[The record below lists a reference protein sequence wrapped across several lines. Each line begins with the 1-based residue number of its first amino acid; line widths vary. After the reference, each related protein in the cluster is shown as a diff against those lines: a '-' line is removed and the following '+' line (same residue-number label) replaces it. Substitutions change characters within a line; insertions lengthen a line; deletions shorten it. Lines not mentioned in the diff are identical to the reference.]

1 MDLSNVNSHCSLR
14 EKQTILKHRAA
25 SCVLLLSKH
34 VPTIGFDM
42 ETRVNEIHETKTN
55 EAVMVARSNSR
66 FKDEHRVFCSEQATR
81 CIVFF
86 SRLEPQMILSIF
98 FFFLRRISRSTGNK
112 SFKYEIETRFRDFFP
127 LPLILSDRYIVTD
140 RWQS

>member
-14 EKQTILKHRAA
+14 EKQTISKHRAA
-25 SCVLLLSKH
+25 SCAFLLSKH

-42 ETRVNEIHETKTN
+42 ETRVNEIHEAKTN

-66 FKDEHRVFCSEQATR
+66 FKDEHRVFCSEQTTR

-98 FFFLRRISRSTGNK
+98 FFFFFYEEFHARPETSLLNRKLKRVFAIS
-112 SFKYEIETRFRDFFP
+112 FP
-127 LPLILSDRYIVTD
+127 FL
-140 RWQS
+140 

>member
-1 MDLSNVNSHCSLR
+1 MDLSNDNSHCSLR
-14 EKQTILKHRAA
+14 EKQTILEHRAA
-25 SCVLLLSKH
+25 SCVFLLSKH

-42 ETRVNEIHETKTN
+42 ETRVNEIHEAKTN

-98 FFFLRRISRSTGNK
+98 YFFFFFFHEEFHARPETSLLNTKLKRVFAIS
-112 SFKYEIETRFRDFFP
+112 FP
-127 LPLILSDRYIVTD
+127 FL
-140 RWQS
+140 

>member
-42 ETRVNEIHETKTN
+42 ETRVNEIHEAKTN

-98 FFFLRRISRSTGNK
+98 FFFFYEEFHDRPETSLLNTKLKRVFAIS
-112 SFKYEIETRFRDFFP
+112 FP
-127 LPLILSDRYIVTD
+127 FL
-140 RWQS
+140 